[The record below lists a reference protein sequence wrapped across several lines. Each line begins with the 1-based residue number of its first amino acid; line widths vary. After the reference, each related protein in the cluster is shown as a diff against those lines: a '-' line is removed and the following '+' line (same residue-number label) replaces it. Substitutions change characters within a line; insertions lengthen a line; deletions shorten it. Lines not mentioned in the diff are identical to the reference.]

1 MAMSDDHE
9 AERIARLIDELDEL
23 PFEERD
29 EAMARLPELD
39 REAVWARQLEEAD
52 DALPGDEEE
61 LGGGD

>member
-23 PFEERD
+23 PFEERE
-29 EAMARLPELD
+29 EAIASLPELD

-52 DALPGDEEE
+52 DTLPGEEEE